1 MKHTKHLLVLWAALL
16 LGAGNAWGETVTFS
30 PSDYS
35 GQGGASGT
43 GGEASATKSGITITS
58 TKAYVDGTTAVREY
72 KNGTITISS
81 TSTITSVVVT
91 GTTTAYG
98 TAFGSGGVSSGK
110 WNAGT
115 WTGSATSIT
124 FTAGAQARWKKIT
137 ITYETGSTGTTLYLG
152 LFLAAFVAVRACV
165 RRVECLYATFHHI
178 IMSKIDFRSVHFAK
192 ECFVCFLF
200 LVLCCFCR

>member
-1 MKHTKHLLVLWAALL
+1 MKKSIFSALCLVLLATTTQS
-16 LGAGNAWGETVTFS
+16 AWGATVTFS

-98 TAFGSGGVSSGK
+98 TAFGSGGVSSGT

-137 ITYETGSTGTTLYLG
+137 ITYESGTPPTTVYLG
-152 LFLAAFVAVRACV
+152 LFLAAFVAVRFFEPRPSRCSSSPWKGDIFALNLFIAWSPLLKPAC
-165 RRVECLYATFHHI
+165 R
-178 IMSKIDFRSVHFAK
+178 
-192 ECFVCFLF
+192 
-200 LVLCCFCR
+200 

>member
-1 MKHTKHLLVLWAALL
+1 MKKSIFSALCLVLLATTTQS
-16 LGAGNAWGETVTFS
+16 AWGETVTFS

-137 ITYETGSTGTTLYLG
+137 VTYETGSTGTTLYLG
-152 LFLAAFVAVRACV
+152 QELADPP
-165 RRVECLYATFHHI
+165 TP
-178 IMSKIDFRSVHFAK
+178 
-192 ECFVCFLF
+192 
-200 LVLCCFCR
+200 